1 MSEVRQLVSDV
12 MGRQAQQSGST
23 APVLGHCAMWGAC
36 VLAELT
42 GGCSQSTRRGIANRK
57 SREAFWD
64 RRAPGS
70 IGPSGLLMQEQASLI
85 LGDAGKVK
93 RRQILKNLGCY
104 VKNMGFEGREKG
116 DTAVCRGKEA
126 VLM

>member
-1 MSEVRQLVSDV
+1 ME
-12 MGRQAQQSGST
+12 
-23 APVLGHCAMWGAC
+23 
-36 VLAELT
+36 
-42 GGCSQSTRRGIANRK
+42 
-57 SREAFWD
+57 
-64 RRAPGS
+64 
-70 IGPSGLLMQEQASLI
+70 EQASFI

>member
-1 MSEVRQLVSDV
+1 
-12 MGRQAQQSGST
+12 MG
-23 APVLGHCAMWGAC
+23 C
-36 VLAELT
+36 
-42 GGCSQSTRRGIANRK
+42 
-57 SREAFWD
+57 
-64 RRAPGS
+64 
-70 IGPSGLLMQEQASLI
+70 IGPLGLLMEEQASLI